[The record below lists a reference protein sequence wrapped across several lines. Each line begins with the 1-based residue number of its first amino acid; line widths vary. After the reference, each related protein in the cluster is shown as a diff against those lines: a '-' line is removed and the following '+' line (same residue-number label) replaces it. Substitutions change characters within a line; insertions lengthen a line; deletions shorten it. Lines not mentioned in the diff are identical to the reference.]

1 MQRQTLLVIDT
12 DDFFRILSQR
22 GIRKKQTRIDKLAR
36 LLQPSEAITEVV
48 SLHKLEKT
56 LQFMQANEEF
66 MEALKQDIAAE
77 KAQKEINLELN

>member
-22 GIRKKQTRIDKLAR
+22 GIRKKQTRIDKLAM